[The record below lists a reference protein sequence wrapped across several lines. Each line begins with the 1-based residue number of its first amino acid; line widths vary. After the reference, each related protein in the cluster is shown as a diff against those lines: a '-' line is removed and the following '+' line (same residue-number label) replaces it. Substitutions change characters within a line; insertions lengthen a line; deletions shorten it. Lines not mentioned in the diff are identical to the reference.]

1 MSRGFTL
8 LELLISIIVL
18 GVLLSVAA
26 PSFHTL
32 SVNSQMMRAAN
43 ELNGFLN
50 QARSEAV
57 WRNRDLWAHFSF
69 SSYPALAKEWA
80 LTLTDSDTLGLGNK
94 ILLLQGSSFKD
105 LKLDW
110 TYTANKIKF
119 EGTRG
124 RVKDGSL
131 TFYPKDQVSLALRLK
146 SSFAGNRVM
155 ICALSESDYGFPV
168 CE

>member
-8 LELLISIIVL
+8 FELLISMVVL
-18 GVLLSVAA
+18 SILLSAAA
-26 PSFHTL
+26 PSFHSL

-69 SSYPALAKEWA
+69 SSYPALAKEWTI
-80 LTLTDSDTLGLGNK
+80 TLTDSETSGLGNK

-110 TYTANKIKF
+110 TYSADKIKF

-131 TFYPKDQVSLALRLK
+131 TFYPKDHASLALTLK
-146 SSFAGNRVM
+146 SSFAGNRIM
-155 ICALSESDYGFPV
+155 ICALSESDYGFPA